1 MNPDVRD
8 LIDRLGMTPLPVEG
22 TFIVSTYRS
31 EENTISALVV
41 THPDRET
48 DRRRLGIPDDHS
60 TEMPSGFAT

>member
-31 EENTISALVV
+31 EENISLRD
-41 THPDRET
+41 TPRSRGRHTPTGHP
-48 DRRRLGIPDDHS
+48 RRSLDGDAQRLRHL
-60 TEMPSGFAT
+60 